1 MPGNAACSGSESE
14 AKVVL
19 LSKMNLWEQVLAR
32 VETKVGRHSFYT
44 WFKPTTFI
52 TENGNSVAVRVPN
65 AHFKDW
71 LTKHYG
77 GVIRDALNEIRKGSI
92 DVQFLSD
99 SNGEAIGDQ
108 PVIPLTTEEVAVFNL
123 TPPSALS
130 GLTELTP
137 GYTFDSFIVGPSN
150 QFAHAACRAV
160 AEAPSRSY
168 NPLFIYGG
176 VGLGKTHLMHSVG
189 HYVLQHESNL
199 KLTYISSERF
209 MNEMINA
216 VRYDR
221 VIDFRERYRSV
232 DVLLVDDIQ
241 FLAGKEGT
249 QTEFFHTFNALYDSQ
264 KQIVLSSDC
273 PPHEIPAL
281 EERLRSRFEWG
292 LIADIQSPDLE
303 TKVAILKK
311 KAEAEAVPL
320 PDNVAMYIAGRI
332 KSNIRELEGSLI
344 RLIAYASLTGREIS
358 LELTQEVLK
367 NILDQD
373 DKAVTIETIQKFVSD
388 YYQLKF
394 GELKSKNNS
403 KSVALPRQIAMY
415 LCKTL
420 THASLPEI
428 GRSFGGKHHSTVIH
442 SIKKVEELRKR
453 DADFNSVITN
463 LLEAFR

>member
-1 MPGNAACSGSESE
+1 MAELKRPNLSVNFICRHAERRRRRFRSAPTRRRRSKTGPPPPTQPGPAG
-14 AKVVL
+14 
-19 LSKMNLWEQVLAR
+19 
-32 VETKVGRHSFYT
+32 
-44 WFKPTTFI
+44 
-52 TENGNSVAVRVPN
+52 
-65 AHFKDW
+65 
-71 LTKHYG
+71 
-77 GVIRDALNEIRKGSI
+77 LNPR
-92 DVQFLSD
+92 
-99 SNGEAIGDQ
+99 
-108 PVIPLTTEEVAVFNL
+108 
-123 TPPSALS
+123 
-130 GLTELTP
+130 
-137 GYTFDSFIVGPSN
+137 YTFDTFIVGSSN

-176 VGLGKTHLMHSVG
+176 VGLGKTHLMHAVG
-189 HYVLQHESNL
+189 HYVLQHDRNL

-221 VIDFRERYRSV
+221 ILDFRERYRSV

-311 KAEAEAVPL
+311 KAETEAVPL
-320 PDNVAMYIAGRI
+320 PDNVAMYIAGKI

-344 RLIAYASLTGREIS
+344 RLIAYASLTGQEIT
-358 LELTQEVLK
+358 LQLAQEVLK
-367 NILDQD
+367 NVLDHD
-373 DKAVTIETIQKFVSD
+373 DKAVTIEIIQKFVAD
-388 YYQLKF
+388 YYNLKLI
-394 GELKSKNNS
+394 ELKSRNNS
-403 KSVALPRQIAMY
+403 KSVAMPRQIAMY
-415 LCKTL
+415 LCKSL

-442 SIKKVEELRKR
+442 SIRKVEDLRKK
-453 DADFNSVITN
+453 DADFNTLIGNFLEGFQVGSHAFPQLRHNAGCGYLWRPFQRIERVPKGRLFNAHFLHKLNHSITSTN
-463 LLEAFR
+463 GHIALFNTPSLPI